1 MGKNRKKEIEKLCMS
16 AVRNVPDMN
25 EVERDVMNAVTDAYI
40 VGQKNPEEER
50 VYLDKFIYLESVG
63 CAMRISDGN
72 VFAVMKNGS
81 VDKSDLGAYLGECCC
96 EWWQKM
102 SAIDLLQTVTF
113 AVKKGLT
120 LNFDICR

>member
-25 EVERDVMNAVTDAYI
+25 EVERDVMSAVTDAYI

-63 CAMRISDGN
+63 CAMRISDGT
-72 VFAVMKNGS
+72 VFAVMENGS
-81 VDKSDLGAYLGECCC
+81 VDKSDLGAYLGECCY

-102 SAIDLLQTVTF
+102 SAIDLLQAVTF

-120 LNFDICR
+120 LNFDIGR

>member
-25 EVERDVMNAVTDAYI
+25 EVERDVMSAVTDAYI

-63 CAMRISDGN
+63 CAMRISDGT
-72 VFAVMKNGS
+72 VFAVMENGS
-81 VDKSDLGAYLGECCC
+81 VDKSDLGAYLGECCY

-120 LNFDICR
+120 LNFDIGR